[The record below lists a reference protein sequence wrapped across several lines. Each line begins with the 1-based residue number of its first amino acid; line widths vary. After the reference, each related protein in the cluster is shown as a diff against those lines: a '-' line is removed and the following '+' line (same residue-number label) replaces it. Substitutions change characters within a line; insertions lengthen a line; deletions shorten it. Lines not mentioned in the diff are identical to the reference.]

1 MQTEIKDLQE
11 SNLLLFLSVSA
22 SSPGG
27 PDLIPWVLQ
36 ERSVSLTVSQLG
48 KLGALPL
55 PQGEGLVS
63 PRVLQPGGGG
73 DAGMV
78 SLPLLESK
86 QAVHTGPVC
95 PGMWFSALGGDGTSL
110 ESWIHQALSSVGDY
124 PGLSSQVLP
133 AGG

>member
-11 SNLLLFLSVSA
+11 SNLLLFPSVSA

-55 PQGEGLVS
+55 PRGEGLVS

-95 PGMWFSALGGDGTSL
+95 PGTWFLLWGAMEPL
-110 ESWIHQALSSVGDY
+110 WK
-124 PGLSSQVLP
+124 
-133 AGG
+133 AGFTRRSRL